1 MTSLEKARAEIQKI
15 DKEIVALIAKRTN
28 MADSILRGKREVDIS
43 INDDE
48 QNKIVLSRAVDY
60 ATEKNLD
67 AGAVRRIF
75 EILIE
80 MNIARQHE
88 LHGEGNLP

>member
-1 MTSLEKARAEIQKI
+1 MTSLEEARAEIQKI

>member
-1 MTSLEKARAEIQKI
+1 MTILEEARAEIQKI
-15 DKEIVALIAKRTN
+15 DKEIVELITKRTN
-28 MADSILRGKREVDIS
+28 MAESILRGKREVDIS

-67 AGAVRRIF
+67 AGAVKRIF